1 MRIRHLN
8 NLELKGFRPS
18 SSDPNV
24 NDNYWRAIQ
33 SKNAVV
39 QTTKTGVPLT
49 SKNGK
54 THFTFTKS
62 FDVHSSNREVYT
74 NICQNTVNCF
84 LRGINGAIIVYGQS
98 ASGKTFTMQ
107 GMRKMGMNNIEQKGV
122 IQMAAMDIFEHVRKR
137 SCQQNISIFMSMFE
151 VYNQDTNDLFTNA
164 TISSRQDPKTRML
177 VDAHEKQVS
186 NFNDFIT
193 LLDIGNQNRKVRKTD
208 LNDNSSRSHVI
219 VKLTMEAIAANGKPI
234 RSHIFMID
242 LAGSDSSL
250 RNKEKV
256 ESQQQNEAN
265 YINKR

>member
-1 MRIRHLN
+1 M
-8 NLELKGFRPS
+8 

-24 NDNYWRAIQ
+24 VDNYWRAIQ
-33 SKNAVV
+33 SKNVVV
-39 QTTKTGVPLT
+39 QTTKTGVPL
-49 SKNGK
+49 SAKNGK
-54 THFTFTKS
+54 TYFTFTKS
-62 FDVHSSNREVYT
+62 FDVHSSNKEVYT

-98 ASGKTFTMQ
+98 ASGKTFTSFGSESNLQ
-107 GMRKMGMNNIEQKGV
+107 GMRNMGMNYIEQNGV
-122 IQMAAMDIFEHVRKR
+122 IQMAAMDIFEHVRKT
-137 SCQQNISIFMSMFE
+137 SCHQNIAIFMSMFE
-151 VYNQDTNDLFTNA
+151 IYNQDTNDLLTNA

-208 LNDNSSRSHVI
+208 LNNNSSRSHVI
-219 VKLTMEAIAANGKPI
+219 VKLTMEAKAANGNPI
-234 RSHIFMID
+234 RSHIVMID

-250 RNKEKV
+250 RNKGKV